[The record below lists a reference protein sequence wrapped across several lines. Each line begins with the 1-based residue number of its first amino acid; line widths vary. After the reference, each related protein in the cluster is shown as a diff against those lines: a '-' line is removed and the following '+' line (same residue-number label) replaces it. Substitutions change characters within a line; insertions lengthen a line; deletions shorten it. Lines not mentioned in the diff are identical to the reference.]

1 MKKRAKV
8 KKERVKPKNYLLNI
22 FLRYTILVIFAIVS
36 VKVFYLIFTP
46 LTIYPVYFTLKQF
59 FNVYLMGNFI
69 FVDGFPI
76 EIIGPCVAGS
86 AYLLLLMLNLSTP
99 NIKPSKRGGMF
110 IFSFALLLLI
120 NIIRI
125 VTLSFLFVSGNSFF
139 NMAHLLFWYVGS
151 VIFVVGIWF
160 LSVKIFKV
168 KEVPFYSDMK
178 FLFQGSKL
186 KRKH

>member
-1 MKKRAKV
+1 MKKRV
-8 KKERVKPKNYLLNI
+8 HVKERSELLNI
-22 FLRYTILVIFAIVS
+22 FSRYTILIVFAILS
-36 VKVFYLIFTP
+36 VKVFYWIFTP

-59 FNVYLMGNFI
+59 FSVSLMGNFL
-69 FVDGFPI
+69 FVNGFPI

-99 NIKPSKRGGMF
+99 KIKTKKRIGIF
-110 IFSFALLLLI
+110 FFSFTLLLLI

-125 VTLSFLFVSGNSFF
+125 VILSLLFVSGNSFF
-139 NMAHLLFWYVGS
+139 DMAHLLFWYVGS
-151 VIFVVGIWF
+151 VLFVVGIWF

-168 KEVPFYSDMK
+168 NEIPFYSDMK